1 MQKDNEK
8 ILNFIY
14 SQEDLP
20 QSLRE
25 KLDRWL
31 LSHEEDEDVIRGMYE
46 LWDEEIKNGT
56 SDFRPESLSRILQEV
71 SAESISSSKTHVD
84 KKAGW
89 RLWIRYVA
97 AAVAIVLT
105 VVTTVIINNR
115 MQPRMTVLAT
125 AEGSRGD
132 FVLPDGT
139 EVKLNGGSRLC
150 YDANDFGTRG
160 KRKVSVEG
168 EAYFDVTKDKHHPFE
183 VMLSGSSVEV
193 TGTKFEVRNYSYSN
207 YEEVVLESGSV
218 NVTEFNGRNKVTLHP
233 DQRFIAYRDSKEWK
247 VEDAEASKYCRWIQR
262 RLKLENE
269 PMRDLLITIER
280 KYGVELSVS
289 PEVDL
294 QQTLTLTL
302 QNDEL
307 EEILSVISYLT
318 GIKYDI
324 QGHNLFI
331 SAN

>member
-1 MQKDNEK
+1 MQKDYEK

-14 SQEDLP
+14 SHDDLP
-20 QSLRE
+20 QSLHE
-25 KLDRWL
+25 KIELWL
-31 LSHEEDEDVIRGMYE
+31 LAHEDDEEVIKGMYG
-46 LWDEEIKNGT
+46 LWDDEIKN
-56 SDFRPESLSRILQEV
+56 SQSNFNPESLNRILQEV
-71 SAESISSSKTHVD
+71 SADSITSERGNID
-84 KKAGW
+84 KKPKW
-89 RLWIRYVA
+89 RLWVRYIA

-115 MQPRMTVLAT
+115 LQPRMTVLAT

-168 EAYFDVTKDKHHPFE
+168 EAYFDVTKDKNHPFE
-183 VMLSGSSVEV
+183 VMLSGTCVEV

-207 YEEVVLESGSV
+207 YEEVVLEAGSV
-218 NVTEFNGRNKVTLHP
+218 NVTGRDRRKSVTLHP
-233 DQRFIAYRDSKEWK
+233 DQRFVMSRDSKDWK

-302 QNDEL
+302 QNDDL

>member
-1 MQKDNEK
+1 MQKDYEK
-8 ILNFIY
+8 ILSFIY

-31 LSHEEDEDVIRGMYE
+31 LSHEEDEDVIRGMYD
-46 LWDEEIKNGT
+46 LWEDEIRN
-56 SDFRPESLSRILQEV
+56 SHSNFRPESLNRILQEV
-71 SAESISSSKTHVD
+71 SADSIPSDSLHD
-84 KKAGW
+84 IKKPKW

-97 AAVAIVLT
+97 VFAAIVLT
-105 VVTTVIINNR
+105 VATTVIINNR
-115 MQPRMTVLAT
+115 LHPQMTVLAT
-125 AEGSRGD
+125 ADGSRGD

-150 YDANDFGTRG
+150 YDANDFGTKG
-160 KRKVSVEG
+160 KRKVRVEG
-168 EAYFDVTKDKHHPFE
+168 EAYFDVAKDKNHPFE
-183 VMLSGSSVEV
+183 VMLSGSCVEV
-193 TGTKFEVRNYSYSN
+193 TGTKFEVRNYPYSN

-218 NVTEFNGRNKVTLHP
+218 NVGKFNGKNSVTLRP
-233 DQRFIAYRDSKEWK
+233 DQRFIVYRDSKEWK

-269 PMRDLLITIER
+269 PLGDLLITIER
-280 KYGVELSVS
+280 KYGVVLSVS

-294 QQTLTLTL
+294 QQTLTITL

-307 EEILSVISYLT
+307 DEILSIISYLT
-318 GIKYDI
+318 GIQYDI
-324 QGHNLFI
+324 KGHDLLI